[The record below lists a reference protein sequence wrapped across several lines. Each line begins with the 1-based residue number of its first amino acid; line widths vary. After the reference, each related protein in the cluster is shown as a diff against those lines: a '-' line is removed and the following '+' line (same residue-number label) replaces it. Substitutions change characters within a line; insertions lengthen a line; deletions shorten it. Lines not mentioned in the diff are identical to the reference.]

1 MSSPLSHVSPMVTMM
16 SDPCKHAIYQ
26 IFYNEQTRAEN
37 DAGFLG
43 LDNSINPRPDWR
55 EYWPIREYLLN
66 HELSDD
72 RFYGFLSPKFFLKTG
87 LTSADVH
94 KFLDGSDHD
103 IVTFSPC
110 FDLSVIQPNVFQQ
123 AEGCH
128 KGIYPILIEMFQRFD
143 PALDVE
149 EMVTSSLSSVFC
161 NYFVAKK
168 AVWDVWLSHCEKI
181 FMECEENLTDLAV
194 KLNGPV
200 EYFASTLP
208 AKVFIIERVIAYLMA
223 RHQRWRVKTFNPM
236 QLPFASSQLATFKKE
251 LLVMDSLKIAYT
263 QSGHKEYISLYIEH
277 RANLVN
283 RLNAGFR
290 RR

>member
-1 MSSPLSHVSPMVTMM
+1 
-16 SDPCKHAIYQ
+16 
-26 IFYNEQTRAEN
+26 
-37 DAGFLG
+37 
-43 LDNSINPRPDWR
+43 
-55 EYWPIREYLLN
+55 
-66 HELSDD
+66 
-72 RFYGFLSPKFFLKTG
+72 LSPKFFLKTG